1 MHKLLLLFVFFAS
14 NIAGHSQ
21 SLNLTEINATKFPK
35 VQVGFSPLNEFG
47 DALQNINKSE
57 IRVVENGIDLT
68 STIELECK
76 GGNEPQELNV
86 ILVVDASGSMDNK
99 EDKTKLRRFD
109 WVEKA
114 VKIFIDNFAF
124 YKRSQVSIIT
134 FGGNS
139 SIRCPFTQDSTEL
152 MDSLKKSILAGPTN
166 YNTPMIGENNSVV
179 TLYNG
184 LSAAYK
190 SEMKTVVIF
199 LTDGAPTEFPVKQIE
214 IGNKMNELAIQV
226 YSITLLTEL
235 HASLEYISQV
245 TGGRATRV
253 DTEKDLI
260 DIYKIIASE
269 IQNKTFCILKWTSP
283 YGCDPTSFEREV
295 KITFTRNG
303 SNNTKKYIAPETSL
317 ALTTFSDEVV
327 SFGNPSVDFSTN
339 RSFSFSADRGSMR
352 ITNFKFS
359 PINTY
364 FVIQSIKV
372 KGLDVTIPFTL
383 TEGDTAF
390 VEMEFT
396 QKDKIEYRF
405 ANFIIESTPCE
416 RTLPIYGG
424 VSDVILLTP
433 NSGFF
438 KNCEDIIIKWAGVD
452 KETPVD
458 IYYST
463 NDGSTWVLLTKD
475 ATGLSFIWESSKF
488 PTTGNKFRIRL
499 DVLPISFYQ
508 FARSFGNSEENYAR
522 SLAITN
528 DNLNL
533 YFTGYYRGS
542 IQFDNS
548 LFTSKGA
555 EDLYVVKTDN
565 VGNVLWA
572 KSAGGSARDTATGVA
587 VDDLG
592 NAYVVGT
599 IKNKDVQFGAAA
611 PVIEYDDLNVFFVAK
626 YDSKGFNAPMV
637 YTLGAK
643 SGYTAFAAE
652 GVKIKVTGTGNNT
665 RIIATGNYT
674 SRLQFAEGF
683 NNFVLPPNQTQFK
696 AEFDKDLK
704 LLTLLGAPIGNAELA
719 TFQKDTVFS
728 SDNELR
734 YTVGSYTNTKDYPP
748 FKLTSKGAN
757 DIYLTKFG
765 KNKASSDI
773 SNNAFTIEAPTLKFE
788 VANVD
793 FGTQRFGQADS
804 KIFFA
809 TLTNIT
815 NNPIKITNTYFATGN
830 NTDFVIS
837 NIPNQINGLQTVDI
851 ELTFKPS
858 AVGNR
863 TTKLFIEAECANT
876 IELIINGNANC
887 NTQGIDLVNLG
898 SSNLNI
904 PKNQIVNSIFTNPND
919 GNLIISPI
927 ILNDPNNE
935 FEILTIN
942 GNTYNQNAKLTVVGL
957 EVIDIEIEF
966 TAKSGGLR
974 TANLDFRVE
983 NGCNNFVSKLQGNG
997 IDADVF
1003 GDAIL
1008 FNKKRIKTSNKEII
1022 KLKNNGSLLNK
1033 IVSLELEDK
1042 TNYELVN
1049 LPSLPIDI
1057 TSNGEIEIELLFKP
1071 ITEVTYDTRL
1081 KFNLE
1086 GNSNDFY
1093 VDIQGIGVNPQ
1104 LVMSFECP
1112 ASPPKENVE
1121 ENMNLIL
1128 NNNSILENTNITSLR
1143 LSGTDYVFT
1152 ETGNK
1157 ILNNIPVV
1165 PFGGINNSIKIPIKF
1180 LPTGPGVRIVVVFA
1194 NADIS
1199 EGNSIDEKYPS
1210 TISINTDTIGC
1221 SARSAGGVE
1230 IVDFENVLYCDTRE
1244 IIINIP
1250 INENTE
1256 DLIIDTSSPILFTG
1270 NDAIN
1275 FTHNI
1280 DNSFTSIKIGETRQF
1295 KISFKPTENRVYN
1308 TTLTLP
1314 NNLGQNITFNI
1325 TGSGVFIR
1333 LYSSDKTDVTVTPGN
1348 EIINTLFVSAEIPK
1362 LAKNPITE
1370 LKVKMYFDAK
1380 MVYFP
1385 IDKLTNDIKKVNS
1398 ILTNW
1403 TWNTPKLIA
1412 EGVLEIT
1419 GTGILN
1425 TPFNSNLF
1433 TIDYQIYLGDSQVSE
1448 IKFASNVNEC
1458 ENGDYFGTKVTL
1470 GGVCF
1475 LNGRLVDFK
1484 SAYSFN
1490 LKDIA
1495 PNPTFNDININ
1506 SSIAFETNTKI
1517 EVINYMGEIVS
1528 IPLDQ
1533 IVKPGAYELILP
1545 VNEYSNGLYLIR
1557 IKSGP
1562 YLETKTFIIN
1572 K

>member
-1 MHKLLLLFVFFAS
+1 MNKFILLFVFLISNFAL
-14 NIAGHSQ
+14 NSQ
-21 SLNLTEINATKFPK
+21 SLNLTEINATNFPK
-35 VQVGFSPLNEFG
+35 VQVGVSPLNQFG
-47 DALQNINKSE
+47 DAIQNVNKSE

-68 STIELECK
+68 STIELDCK

-99 EDKTKLRRFD
+99 DDKTKPRRFD

-114 VKIFIDNFAF
+114 VTIFIDNFSF

-134 FGGNS
+134 FGGSS

-166 YNTPMIGENNSVV
+166 YNAPMIGENNSVV

-184 LSAAYK
+184 LSQAYK

-235 HASLEYISQV
+235 HASLEYISQI

-253 DTEKDLI
+253 DNENDLV

-283 YGCDPTSFEREV
+283 FGCDPTSFEREV

-303 SNNTKKYIAPETSL
+303 SNNSKKYIAPETSL
-317 ALTTFSDEVV
+317 ALTSFSDEVV
-327 SFGNPSVDFSTN
+327 SFGNPAVDLSTS
-339 RSFSFSADRGSMR
+339 RTFSFSADRSSMQ
-352 ITNFKFS
+352 INNFKFS
-359 PINTY
+359 PVNNY
-364 FVIQSIKV
+364 FAIKSIKV
-372 KGLDVTIPFTL
+372 KDVEVSVPFTL
-383 TEGDTAF
+383 SQGDTAI

-452 KETPVD
+452 IETPVD

-463 NDGSTWVLLTKD
+463 NDGNTWVLLQKD
-475 ATGLSFIWESSKF
+475 AKGLSYIWESSKF
-488 PTTGNKFRIRL
+488 PTTGNQFRIRL

-508 FARSFGNSEENYAR
+508 FAESFGNSEDNFGR

-533 YFTGYYRGS
+533 YFTGYYRGT
-542 IQFDNS
+542 IQFDNP

-555 EDLYVVKTDN
+555 EDLYIVKTDN

-572 KSAGGSARDTATGVA
+572 KSAGGSARDTANGVA
-587 VDDLG
+587 VDDAG
-592 NAYVVGT
+592 NAYIVGT
-599 IKNKDVQFGAAA
+599 IKNKDVLFGAAA
-611 PVIEYDDLNVFFVAK
+611 PVIEYDNLNVFFVAK
-626 YDSKGFNAPMV
+626 YDSKGVNAPLV

-643 SGYTAFAAE
+643 IGFTEFAAE
-652 GVKIKVTGTGNNT
+652 GLKIKVTGTGNNT
-665 RIIATGNYT
+665 RIIAIGNYT
-674 SRLQFAEGF
+674 SRLQFTEGF

-704 LLTLLGAPIGNAELA
+704 LLSILAAPIGNAELA
-719 TFQKDTVFS
+719 TYQKDTVFS

-757 DIYLTKFG
+757 DIYFTKFG

-773 SNNAFTIEAPTLKFE
+773 SSNSFTIEAPTLKFE
-788 VANVD
+788 VPSVD

-804 KIFFA
+804 KVFTA
-809 TLTNIT
+809 TLSNIT
-815 NNPIKITNTYFATGN
+815 NNPIKITNTYFNTGN

-837 NIPNQINGLQTVDI
+837 NIPKQLNALQTVDI

-863 TTKLFIEAECANT
+863 TTKLFIEAECAKT
-876 IELIINGNANC
+876 IELIINGNATC

-898 SSNLNI
+898 STNLNI
-904 PKNQIVNSIFTNPND
+904 SKNQVVNSIFTNPNE
-919 GNLIISPI
+919 GNIVISPI

-935 FEILTIN
+935 FRIIKIN
-942 GNTYNQNAKLTVVGL
+942 GNNFIQNEKVTILGL
-957 EVIDIEIEF
+957 EAINIELEF
-966 TAKSGGLR
+966 TPKIGGFR
-974 TANLDFRVE
+974 NANIDFRVE
-983 NGCNNFVSKLQGNG
+983 NGCSNFVSELQGNG

-1003 GDAIL
+1003 GDAII
-1008 FNKKRIKTSNKEII
+1008 FNKKRVKTINKEII
-1022 KLKNNGSLLNK
+1022 KLKNNSALLNK
-1033 IVSLELEDK
+1033 ITKVELEDL
-1042 TNYELVN
+1042 TNFELIN

-1057 TSNGEIEIELLFKP
+1057 TSNGEIEFDVLFKP
-1071 ITEVTYDTRL
+1071 TSEVTYNTRL

-1104 LVMSFECP
+1104 LEMSFECP
-1112 ASPPKENVE
+1112 SSPTKENVE
-1121 ENMNLIL
+1121 VDMNLIL
-1128 NNNSILENTNITSLR
+1128 NNNSVIENTNISNLTLI
-1143 LSGTDYVFT
+1143 GNDYVFAA
-1152 ETGNK
+1152 TGNK
-1157 ILNNIPVV
+1157 VLNNIQIV
-1165 PFGGINNSIKIPIKF
+1165 PFGGQNNSIKIPIKF
-1180 LPTGPGVRIVVVFA
+1180 LPTGAGVRTVEVNA

-1199 EGNSIDEKYPS
+1199 EGNSIDENYPNNVLVK
-1210 TISINTDTIGC
+1210 TDLNCNSI
-1221 SARSAGGVE
+1221 SAGGTEV
-1230 IVDFENVLYCDTRE
+1230 VDFENVLYCDTRE
-1244 IIINIP
+1244 LIINIP
-1250 INENTE
+1250 TNENVE
-1256 DLIIDTSSPILFTG
+1256 DLIIDTSSPILFQG
-1270 NDAIN
+1270 SDAMN

-1280 DNSFTSIKIGETRQF
+1280 DNNFAPIKNGETRQF
-1295 KISFKPTENRVYN
+1295 KITFKPTENRDYN
-1308 TTLTLP
+1308 VTLTLP
-1314 NNLGQNITFNI
+1314 NNLGQNITYNI
-1325 TGSGVFIR
+1325 AGKGVFIR
-1333 LYSSDKTDVTVTPGN
+1333 LYSSDRSDVIVTPGN
-1348 EIINTLFVSAEIPK
+1348 GEVNALFVSADILK
-1362 LAKNPITE
+1362 IAKNPITE
-1370 LKVKMYFDAK
+1370 LKVKIYFDAK

-1385 IDKLTNDIKKVNS
+1385 IDKLTNEIKKVNS
-1398 ILTNW
+1398 ILPNW
-1403 TWNTPKLIA
+1403 TWNTPKLFS
-1412 EGVLEIT
+1412 EGVLEII
-1419 GTGILN
+1419 GSGILN
-1425 TPFNSNLF
+1425 TPFNDNLF

-1448 IKFASNVNEC
+1448 IKFATNVNEC

-1490 LKDIA
+1490 LKEIT
-1495 PNPTFNDININ
+1495 PNPSFNDINIDF
-1506 SSIAFETNTKI
+1506 SVAFETNTKI

-1533 IVKPGAYELILP
+1533 TIKPGAYELMLP
-1545 VNEYSNGLYLIR
+1545 INELSNGLYLIR
-1557 IKSGP
+1557 INSGP